1 MVSPG
6 FPVGSWEGKSVDAG
20 LHKTALPRLT
30 FYGGG
35 ESFYLL
41 YPVQ

>member
-1 MVSPG
+1 MVSPS
-6 FPVGSWEGKSVDAG
+6 FSVGSWEGKSVDAG
-20 LHKTALPRLT
+20 LHKTALPTLM

-41 YPVQ
+41 SPVQ